1 VQQAEKP
8 ANSGIV
14 GGFIFTVV
22 AHVVALGALVVALVY
37 EAPRHEAMFRD
48 LQVALPAV
56 TILAIK
62 LSRLTRQFA
71 LLVVPPFLV
80 ADAVIYLALRAGLR
94 SKALGTLWSML
105 VLLTVFGLA
114 VAVVLALWLPMQSLM
129 QNVQKPA

>member
-1 VQQAEKP
+1 MEQADKAP
-8 ANSGIV
+8 SSGVV

-56 TILAIK
+56 TILAIR
-62 LSRLTRQFA
+62 LSHLTKQYA
-71 LLVVPPFLV
+71 LLVVPPFLIV
-80 ADAVIYLALRAGLR
+80 DAIIYLALRAGLR
-94 SKALGTLWSML
+94 SKALGTLWSIL
-105 VLLTVFGLA
+105 VLLTIFGLA

-129 QNVQKPA
+129 DNVQRPA